1 MAKPYD
7 KDYSKKEL
15 LWGSEPSVVAK
26 EILKHRK
33 KGLVLDVGM
42 GEGRDVLFLAEKGFQ
57 VTGVDLS
64 EIAVNKCLK
73 LAKEKKLSVEALV
86 GDFLDYYPNNRFDI
100 IISNSTLHLMEKD
113 SVRRAVVRMKKMT
126 RKNGLNIIA
135 VFTEEDAS
143 DVTYKFKKDELK
155 LFYKDWKILDYKE
168 FSTPL
173 EKHGS
178 GDSHKH
184 EMAIIVAEKA
194 KS

>member
-1 MAKPYD
+1 MVKSYD
-7 KDYSKKEL
+7 QEYGKEEL
-15 LWGSEPSVVAK
+15 LWGIEPSTAAK
-26 EILKHRK
+26 ELLKHRK
-33 KGLVLDVGM
+33 EGLVLDVGM

-73 LAKEKKLSVEALV
+73 LAKEKGLTVEALA
-86 GDFLDYYPNNRFDI
+86 GDFLDYYPDNRFDV

-113 SVRRAVVRMKKMT
+113 SVRRAVVKMKKMT

-135 VFTEEDAS
+135 VFSEKDTS
-143 DVTYKFKKDELK
+143 DVPYKFEKDELK

-173 EKHGS
+173 GKHGES
-178 GDSHKH
+178 KEHKH
-184 EMAIIVAEKA
+184 EMVLIIAEKS
-194 KS
+194 K